1 MKKIFVILLAL
12 LFTACSKPAANNE
25 AKNEESNGKLNVYAS
40 VYPIYDFTKK
50 IGGDK
55 INLSMLTK
63 PGEEPHHYEP
73 SSDDIKNLSK
83 ADLFIYNGAGL
94 ESFTDKIIESN
105 PDLKTCQ
112 ASEGVDLIKAT
123 HDHDHDHDCC
133 QNNDDA
139 DHNHNHENEN
149 NHNHE
154 AKENHSSHEEEHHHG
169 MYDPHTWLSIKNAK
183 IEMEN
188 IKNKLSEIDP
198 DNASYYQKNFDKY
211 AKMCDDLDKEYSQ
224 KISVLP
230 NRVMVVSHQAFG
242 YLCGDY
248 GLSQVPIKNISNED
262 EPDAQTMAQIIDYIK
277 KNNIKYIC
285 VEEMTSTKIADT
297 IKAETG
303 AQIKVL
309 SPVETLTQEQMDKG
323 EDYFS
328 IMENNLKILEE
339 VLSWQIR
346 FCKSKIYILNIK
358 VKIF

>member
-123 HDHDHDHDCC
+123 HDHDHDHDFC
-133 QNNDDA
+133 QNSDDA
-139 DHNHNHENEN
+139 NHNHNHENEN

-328 IMENNLKILEE
+328 IMENNLKILKE
-339 VLSWQIR
+339 VLS
-346 FCKSKIYILNIK
+346 
-358 VKIF
+358 

>member
-133 QNNDDA
+133 QNSDDA
-139 DHNHNHENEN
+139 DHNHNHENEI

-323 EDYFS
+323 EEYFS

-339 VLSWQIR
+339 VLS
-346 FCKSKIYILNIK
+346 
-358 VKIF
+358 

>member
-133 QNNDDA
+133 QNSDDA

-198 DNASYYQKNFDKY
+198 DNESYYQKNFDKY

-339 VLSWQIR
+339 VLS
-346 FCKSKIYILNIK
+346 
-358 VKIF
+358 

>member
-339 VLSWQIR
+339 VLS
-346 FCKSKIYILNIK
+346 
-358 VKIF
+358 

>member
-123 HDHDHDHDCC
+123 HDHEHDHDCC
-133 QNNDDA
+133 QNSDYAN
-139 DHNHNHENEN
+139 HNHNHENEN

-339 VLSWQIR
+339 VLS
-346 FCKSKIYILNIK
+346 
-358 VKIF
+358 

>member
-262 EPDAQTMAQIIDYIK
+262 EPDAQTMAQIIDYIN

-339 VLSWQIR
+339 VLS
-346 FCKSKIYILNIK
+346 
-358 VKIF
+358 

>member
-55 INLSMLTK
+55 INLSILTK

-133 QNNDDA
+133 QNSDDA

-339 VLSWQIR
+339 VLS
-346 FCKSKIYILNIK
+346 
-358 VKIF
+358 

>member
-73 SSDDIKNLSK
+73 SGDDIKNLSK

-123 HDHDHDHDCC
+123 HDHDHDHDFC
-133 QNNDDA
+133 QNSDDA

-339 VLSWQIR
+339 VLS
-346 FCKSKIYILNIK
+346 
-358 VKIF
+358 

>member
-133 QNNDDA
+133 QNSDDA
-139 DHNHNHENEN
+139 NHNHNHENEN

-154 AKENHSSHEEEHHHG
+154 AKENHSSNEEEHHHG

-339 VLSWQIR
+339 VLS
-346 FCKSKIYILNIK
+346 
-358 VKIF
+358 

>member
-1 MKKIFVILLAL
+1 MQMQTVCNKEEKMKKIFVILLAL

-123 HDHDHDHDCC
+123 HDHDHDCC
-133 QNNDDA
+133 QNNEDA
-139 DHNHNHENEN
+139 NHDHDHENEN
-149 NHNHE
+149 NHNHG
-154 AKENHSSHEEEHHHG
+154 ANENHSSHEEEHHHG

-339 VLSWQIR
+339 VLS
-346 FCKSKIYILNIK
+346 
-358 VKIF
+358 

>member
-25 AKNEESNGKLNVYAS
+25 AKNEESNGKLYVYAS

-123 HDHDHDHDCC
+123 HDHDHDHDFC
-133 QNNDDA
+133 QNSDDA
-139 DHNHNHENEN
+139 NHNHNHENEN

-339 VLSWQIR
+339 VLS
-346 FCKSKIYILNIK
+346 
-358 VKIF
+358 

>member
-123 HDHDHDHDCC
+123 HDHDHDHDFC
-133 QNNDDA
+133 QNSDDA
-139 DHNHNHENEN
+139 NHNHNHENEN

-339 VLSWQIR
+339 VLS
-346 FCKSKIYILNIK
+346 
-358 VKIF
+358 

>member
-198 DNASYYQKNFDKY
+198 DNESYYQKNFDKY

-339 VLSWQIR
+339 VLS
-346 FCKSKIYILNIK
+346 
-358 VKIF
+358 

>member
-123 HDHDHDHDCC
+123 HDHEHDHDCC
-133 QNNDDA
+133 QNSDYA

-154 AKENHSSHEEEHHHG
+154 AKENH
-169 MYDPHTWLSIKNAK
+169 
-183 IEMEN
+183 
-188 IKNKLSEIDP
+188 
-198 DNASYYQKNFDKY
+198 
-211 AKMCDDLDKEYSQ
+211 
-224 KISVLP
+224 
-230 NRVMVVSHQAFG
+230 
-242 YLCGDY
+242 
-248 GLSQVPIKNISNED
+248 
-262 EPDAQTMAQIIDYIK
+262 
-277 KNNIKYIC
+277 
-285 VEEMTSTKIADT
+285 
-297 IKAETG
+297 
-303 AQIKVL
+303 
-309 SPVETLTQEQMDKG
+309 
-323 EDYFS
+323 
-328 IMENNLKILEE
+328 
-339 VLSWQIR
+339 
-346 FCKSKIYILNIK
+346 
-358 VKIF
+358 

>member
-123 HDHDHDHDCC
+123 HDHDHDHDFC
-133 QNNDDA
+133 QNSDDA

-285 VEEMTSTKIADT
+285 VEEMTSTKVADT

-339 VLSWQIR
+339 VLS
-346 FCKSKIYILNIK
+346 
-358 VKIF
+358 

>member
-1 MKKIFVILLAL
+1 
-12 LFTACSKPAANNE
+12 
-25 AKNEESNGKLNVYAS
+25 
-40 VYPIYDFTKK
+40 
-50 IGGDK
+50 
-55 INLSMLTK
+55 
-63 PGEEPHHYEP
+63 
-73 SSDDIKNLSK
+73 
-83 ADLFIYNGAGL
+83 
-94 ESFTDKIIESN
+94 
-105 PDLKTCQ
+105 
-112 ASEGVDLIKAT
+112 
-123 HDHDHDHDCC
+123 
-133 QNNDDA
+133 
-139 DHNHNHENEN
+139 
-149 NHNHE
+149 
-154 AKENHSSHEEEHHHG
+154 

-339 VLSWQIR
+339 VLS
-346 FCKSKIYILNIK
+346 
-358 VKIF
+358 

>member
-123 HDHDHDHDCC
+123 HDHDHDCC
-133 QNNDDA
+133 QNNEDA
-139 DHNHNHENEN
+139 NHDHDHENEN
-149 NHNHE
+149 NHNHG
-154 AKENHSSHEEEHHHG
+154 ANENHSSHEEEHHHG

-339 VLSWQIR
+339 VLS
-346 FCKSKIYILNIK
+346 
-358 VKIF
+358 

>member
-112 ASEGVDLIKAT
+112 ASQGVDLIKAT
-123 HDHDHDHDCC
+123 HDHDHDHDFC
-133 QNNDDA
+133 QNSDDA
-139 DHNHNHENEN
+139 NHNHNHENEN

-339 VLSWQIR
+339 VLS
-346 FCKSKIYILNIK
+346 
-358 VKIF
+358 

>member
-123 HDHDHDHDCC
+123 HDHDHDHDFC
-133 QNNDDA
+133 QNSDDA
-139 DHNHNHENEN
+139 NHNHNHENEN

>member
-112 ASEGVDLIKAT
+112 ASQGVDLIKAT
-123 HDHDHDHDCC
+123 HDHGHDHDCC
-133 QNNDDA
+133 QNSDDA

-339 VLSWQIR
+339 VLS
-346 FCKSKIYILNIK
+346 
-358 VKIF
+358 

>member
-112 ASEGVDLIKAT
+112 ASQGVDLIKAT

-262 EPDAQTMAQIIDYIK
+262 EPDAQTMAQMIDYIK

-339 VLSWQIR
+339 VLS
-346 FCKSKIYILNIK
+346 
-358 VKIF
+358 

>member
-123 HDHDHDHDCC
+123 HDHDNDHDCC
-133 QNNDDA
+133 QNSDDA

-169 MYDPHTWLSIKNAK
+169 MYDPHTWISIKNAK

-339 VLSWQIR
+339 VLS
-346 FCKSKIYILNIK
+346 
-358 VKIF
+358 

>member
-123 HDHDHDHDCC
+123 HDHDHDHDFC
-133 QNNDDA
+133 QNSDDA
-139 DHNHNHENEN
+139 NHNHNHENEN

-188 IKNKLSEIDP
+188 IKNKLTEIDP

-339 VLSWQIR
+339 VLS
-346 FCKSKIYILNIK
+346 
-358 VKIF
+358 

>member
-133 QNNDDA
+133 QNSDDA

-262 EPDAQTMAQIIDYIK
+262 EPDAQTMVQIIDYIK

-339 VLSWQIR
+339 VLS
-346 FCKSKIYILNIK
+346 
-358 VKIF
+358 

>member
-123 HDHDHDHDCC
+123 HDHDHDHDFC

-339 VLSWQIR
+339 VLS
-346 FCKSKIYILNIK
+346 
-358 VKIF
+358 

>member
-123 HDHDHDHDCC
+123 HDHDHYCC
-133 QNNDDA
+133 QNSDDA
-139 DHNHNHENEN
+139 NHNHNHENEN

-339 VLSWQIR
+339 VLS
-346 FCKSKIYILNIK
+346 
-358 VKIF
+358 

>member
-1 MKKIFVILLAL
+1 MLRIRTIRNKGGKMKKIFVILLAL

-73 SSDDIKNLSK
+73 SSYDIKNLSK

-123 HDHDHDHDCC
+123 HDHDHDHDFC
-133 QNNDDA
+133 QNSDDA
-139 DHNHNHENEN
+139 NHNHNHENEN

-169 MYDPHTWLSIKNAK
+169 MYDPHIWLSIKNAK

-285 VEEMTSTKIADT
+285 VEEMTSTKVADT

-339 VLSWQIR
+339 VLS
-346 FCKSKIYILNIK
+346 
-358 VKIF
+358 

>member
-133 QNNDDA
+133 QNSDDA
-139 DHNHNHENEN
+139 DHNHSHENEN

-339 VLSWQIR
+339 VLS
-346 FCKSKIYILNIK
+346 
-358 VKIF
+358 

>member
-133 QNNDDA
+133 QNSDDA

-230 NRVMVVSHQAFG
+230 NSVMVVSHQAFG

-339 VLSWQIR
+339 VLS
-346 FCKSKIYILNIK
+346 
-358 VKIF
+358 

>member
-123 HDHDHDHDCC
+123 HDHEHDHDCC
-133 QNNDDA
+133 QNNDYA

-339 VLSWQIR
+339 VLS
-346 FCKSKIYILNIK
+346 
-358 VKIF
+358 

>member
-112 ASEGVDLIKAT
+112 ASQGVDLIKAT

-211 AKMCDDLDKEYSQ
+211 AKMCDDLDKEHSQ

-339 VLSWQIR
+339 VLS
-346 FCKSKIYILNIK
+346 
-358 VKIF
+358 

>member
-133 QNNDDA
+133 QNSDDA
-139 DHNHNHENEN
+139 DHNHNHENENNHNHENENNHNHENEN

-339 VLSWQIR
+339 VLS
-346 FCKSKIYILNIK
+346 
-358 VKIF
+358 

>member
-139 DHNHNHENEN
+139 DNNHNHENEN

-339 VLSWQIR
+339 VLS
-346 FCKSKIYILNIK
+346 
-358 VKIF
+358 

>member
-133 QNNDDA
+133 QNSDDV

-339 VLSWQIR
+339 VLS
-346 FCKSKIYILNIK
+346 
-358 VKIF
+358 

>member
-133 QNNDDA
+133 QNSDNA

-285 VEEMTSTKIADT
+285 VEEMTSTKVADT

-339 VLSWQIR
+339 VLS
-346 FCKSKIYILNIK
+346 
-358 VKIF
+358 

>member
-12 LFTACSKPAANNE
+12 LFTACSKPTANNE

-133 QNNDDA
+133 QNSDDA

-339 VLSWQIR
+339 VLS
-346 FCKSKIYILNIK
+346 
-358 VKIF
+358 

>member
-133 QNNDDA
+133 QNSDDA

-328 IMENNLKILEE
+328 IMENNLEILEE
-339 VLSWQIR
+339 VLS
-346 FCKSKIYILNIK
+346 
-358 VKIF
+358 

>member
-63 PGEEPHHYEP
+63 PGEEPHHCEP

-112 ASEGVDLIKAT
+112 ASEDVDLIKAT

-133 QNNDDA
+133 QNSDDA

-169 MYDPHTWLSIKNAK
+169 MYDPHTWISIKNAK

-339 VLSWQIR
+339 VLS
-346 FCKSKIYILNIK
+346 
-358 VKIF
+358 